1 MQNFGVDFLDGTHFH
16 FGRHF
21 GGLQTHSSLTD
32 GQLEALLERA
42 FQDMRTLAI
51 QHENGAWMEVE
62 FGEKGCFM
70 VFSEQDGEVIRY
82 FDNGSGNHGVVD
94 LLINCCPEER
104 LMCYSK
110 ETLMQV
116 IETFLKTGRQD
127 GRFHWI
133 DDEALMA

>member
-70 VFSEQDGEVIRY
+70 VFSEQDGER
-82 FDNGSGNHGVVD
+82 NSGYMGA
-94 LLINCCPEER
+94 
-104 LMCYSK
+104 
-110 ETLMQV
+110 QA
-116 IETFLKTGRQD
+116 GRQTGYSGG
-127 GRFHWI
+127 GRRRVSGK
-133 DDEALMA
+133 AGR